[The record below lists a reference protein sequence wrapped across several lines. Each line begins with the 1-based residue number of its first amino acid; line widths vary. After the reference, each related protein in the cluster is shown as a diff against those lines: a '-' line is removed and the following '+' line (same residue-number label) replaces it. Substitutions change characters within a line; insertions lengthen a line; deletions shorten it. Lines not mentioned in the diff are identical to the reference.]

1 MKRWVQHIHFTGIG
15 GIGMSGIAELLHNQ
29 GFSVQGSDAVESA
42 NVVRLRSLGIH
53 VSIGHQAG
61 QLGQAEVVVVS
72 SAITSDNPELAEA
85 TGRNIPVIPRAEM
98 LAELMRMKQGIA
110 VAGSHGKTTITSLI
124 AHGMETAGLDPTYV
138 IGGRLIAG
146 GGNARLGDSPWLVA
160 EADESDGSFLLLA
173 PTIAVVSNID
183 PEHLDHYGDFEH
195 LMDAF
200 RQFTASVPF
209 YGRAVLHHEHPN
221 VALLR
226 DTLHKPVITYGRSPQ
241 ADLHLLDTT
250 NSGDTTLNSGEL
262 KIVSPEL
269 VQKGKWGQ
277 RITVGLADGGVFGEF
292 FLPMPG
298 MHNAE
303 NALAAIAV
311 LRELDV
317 NADTIRQALHSFEGI
332 QRRFQCAQL
341 GRGMLVDDYAHHPCE
356 IMATLATARV
366 CWPDEPLLVLFQ
378 PHRYSRSRDL
388 MDEFLGAFDAAAEVV
403 LLPIYAASENP
414 IEGISSETMAA
425 GMKKRGHRNVRC
437 CAGLDEARHIASKA
451 LAAGRTVLL
460 LGAGSIGALGMEL
473 RQNEAWGQVL
483 NRARIKI

>member
-29 GFSVQGSDAVESA
+29 GFSVQGSDTAESA
-42 NVVRLRSLGIH
+42 NVERLRLLGIH
-53 VSIGHQAG
+53 VFIGHRAG

-72 SAITSDNPELAEA
+72 SAIADDNPELTEA
-85 TGRNIPVIPRAEM
+85 RECGIPIIPRAEM
-98 LAELMRMKQGIA
+98 LAELMRMKEGIA

-138 IGGRLIAG
+138 IGGCLMAS
-146 GGNARLGDSPWLVA
+146 GGNARLGDSPWLVV
-160 EADESDGSFLLLA
+160 EADESDGSFLRLT

-200 RQFTASVPF
+200 HQFVASVPF

-226 DTLHKPVITYGRSPQ
+226 DALHKPVITYGRSPQ
-241 ADLHLLDTT
+241 ADIHLLDTR
-250 NSGDTTLNSGEL
+250 
-262 KIVSPEL
+262 PERT
-269 VQKGKWGQ
+269 GQ
-277 RITVGLADGGVFGEF
+277 HISIGLANGDAFGEF

-311 LRELDV
+311 LRELEVD
-317 NADTIRQALHSFEGI
+317 AETIRQALLSFEGI
-332 QRRFQCAQL
+332 QRRFQYTRL

-356 IMATLATARV
+356 IIATLATARA
-366 CWPDEPLLVLFQ
+366 CWPDEPLSVLFQ

-388 MDEFLGAFDAAAEVV
+388 MDEFLGAFDEAAEVV

-414 IEGISSETMAA
+414 IEGISSEAMAA

-437 CAGLDEARHIASKA
+437 CAGLDEARDIARA
-451 LAAGRTVLL
+451 LLAVGRTVML
-460 LGAGSIGALGMEL
+460 LGAGSIGSLAMEL
-473 RQNEAWGQVL
+473 RQSLQEKA
-483 NRARIKI
+483 A